1 MAKYNKLEQKAHLI
15 ARIVVE
21 GDGRAR
27 QKLDYYG
34 SPMNHPRLRIQT
46 FIRRYT
52 NLFVTE
58 AYRHSPDLI
67 ATDMYGDPTLFWVIL
82 RYNAIIN
89 PLDPVNGVVP
99 GRTLRIPS
107 LQDVSK
113 WLAAV
118 ESTNLPTIL
127 NGSNNKTSLVTI

>member
-1 MAKYNKLEQKAHLI
+1 MANNKLLQSNSLI
-15 ARIVVE
+15 ARLVVE
-21 GDGRAR
+21 NSGLAR

-52 NLFVTE
+52 PLFVTE

-67 ATDMYGDPTLFWVIL
+67 STDSYNDPTLFWVIQ
-82 RYNAIIN
+82 RYNGIVN

-99 GRTLRIPS
+99 GRSLRIPA
-107 LQDVSK
+107 LQDVNR
-113 WLAAV
+113 WLDAVQAA
-118 ESTNLPTIL
+118 NLPMLTSGT
-127 NGSNNKTSLVTI
+127 NSRSSLVSI